1 MSLLTKFSD
10 CGVAPKVHFVD
21 IVPQLMMSIESK
33 LTRFYPP
40 QQFNWQVH
48 CQDLN
53 QLMLEKSEEPQLVVI
68 AGVGG
73 VLMAEFV
80 TNIMQNNTQQRVDLL
95 LCPVNDCHLLRQTLS
110 KLGLSLKSEQIITE
124 NKRFYEII
132 LVTNSPQLAYS
143 LQEIEPISVIGDEMW
158 HSECE
163 IQQKINQDYL
173 TKVLAHHQRTQLSAA
188 PTADKCFSDIIAQY
202 QSLQSSFKDK

>member
-10 CGVAPKVHFVD
+10 YDVAPKIHFVD
-21 IVPQLMMSIESK
+21 IVPQLMTSIESK
-33 LTRFYPP
+33 LTRFYPQ

-53 QLMLEKSEEPQLVVI
+53 QLIIEKSEEQQLVVI

-80 TNIMQNNTQQRVDLL
+80 TNIMQNNTRQRIDLL

-124 NKRFYEII
+124 NKRFYEVI
-132 LVTNSPQLAYS
+132 LVTNS
-143 LQEIEPISVIGDEMW
+143 LQSTFSSRDIRPISVIGDEMW
-158 HSECE
+158 HCECE
-163 IQQKINQDYL
+163 IQQNINQDYL
-173 TKVLAHHQRTQLSAA
+173 TKVLAHLQRTQLSAT
-188 PTADKCFSDIIAQY
+188 PTDRRDSDIIAQY

>member
-10 CGVAPKVHFVD
+10 CDVAPKTHFVD
-21 IVPQLMMSIESK
+21 IVPQLMTSIESK
-33 LTRFYPP
+33 LARFYPP
-40 QQFNWQVH
+40 LQFNWQVH

-53 QLMLEKSEEPQLVVI
+53 QLILEKCEEPQLVVI

-80 TNIMQNNTQQRVDLL
+80 TNIMQNNTQQQLDLL

-110 KLGLSLKSEQIITE
+110 KLGLSLKSEQVITE
-124 NKRFYEII
+124 NKRFYEVI
-132 LVTNSPQLAYS
+132 LVTNSFQS
-143 LQEIEPISVIGDEMW
+143 IVPISVIGDEMW

-163 IQQKINQDYL
+163 VQQNINQAYL
-173 TKVLAHHQRTQLSAA
+173 TRVLAHLQRTQLNAT
-188 PTADKCFSDIIAQY
+188 PTDRRYSDIIAQY
-202 QSLQSSFKDK
+202 QSLKSSFKDK

>member
-1 MSLLTKFSD
+1 MSLLTKFSG
-10 CGVAPKVHFVD
+10 CATTPKIHFVD
-21 IVPQLMMSIESK
+21 IVPQLMTTIESK
-33 LTRFYPP
+33 LTRFYSP

-53 QLMLEKSEEPQLVVI
+53 QLMLEKSEEQQLVVI

-80 TNIMQNNTQQRVDLL
+80 TNIMQNNTRQRVDLL

-110 KLGLSLKSEQIITE
+110 KLGLSLKSEQVITE
-124 NKRFYEII
+124 NKRFYEVI
-132 LVTNSPQLAYS
+132 LVTNYCQS
-143 LQEIEPISVIGDEMW
+143 IVPISVIGEEMW

-163 IQQKINQDYL
+163 IQKNINQDYL
-173 TKVLAHHQRTQLSAA
+173 TKVLAHLQRTQLNAA
-188 PTADKCFSDIIAQY
+188 LTDRRYCDIIAQY
-202 QSLQSSFKDK
+202 QSIQSSFKDK